1 MRKLLYL
8 IPFGLIAAVPLA
20 TQSIG
25 SHTDCPVRALSLVG
39 EYPDHAMSP
48 RESVRAFDTVFYAEV
63 VVPSRQCSL
72 GQCAGVRVLRTIK
85 GRPGSSVLL
94 RIAAAAD
101 QDAQRC
107 LAPLFAE
114 KGSRWVVF
122 ANQGTSKGGQRYFDM
137 REDGPSFAASE
148 APDFDK
154 LEMKYK
160 LVRARLDQA
169 IEHRMGRWR

>member
-8 IPFGLIAAVPLA
+8 IPLGLIAAVPLA
-20 TQSIG
+20 SQSIG
-25 SHTDCPVRALSLVG
+25 SHTDCPVSSMPLAG
-39 EYPDHAMSP
+39 DYPDHTMSP
-48 RESVRAFDTVFYAEV
+48 RESVSAFDTVFYAEV

-72 GQCAGVRVLRTIK
+72 GKCAGVRVLRTIK

-101 QDAQRC
+101 RDTARC
-107 LAPLFAE
+107 QASLFAE

-122 ANQGTSKGGQRYFDM
+122 ANQGTSKSGQRYFDF

-154 LEMKYK
+154 LEMQYR
-160 LVRARLDQA
+160 LVRSRLDQA
-169 IEHRMGRWR
+169 IEQRMGRWR